1 MIDEIITYDATLS
14 QEFLTKYSKL
24 MFPANIGRM
33 TEAQPATDNRLE
45 RRKMRT
51 RAALVRAGQT
61 FIAAGKLNVPVLE
74 ITQAADVGMGS
85 FYNHFSSKEELFE
98 AAVNDVLD
106 ELGAVLDKLTTE
118 GEDPAET
125 FARSFRLVGRLF
137 RRRPETCKVL
147 LNSGLKMLSAD
158 RGLAPRAFRDI
169 TVGAHAGRFS
179 VDDPVLALT
188 VASGALMALGQ
199 LLQDQPE
206 RDDGEAADCVTRDV
220 LVMFGL
226 PADEASEIC
235 HRPLPDLDELTEPD
249 SAA

>member
-1 MIDEIITYDATLS
+1 
-14 QEFLTKYSKL
+14 

-33 TEAQPATDNRLE
+33 TEAQPAAENRLE

-51 RAALVRAGQT
+51 RAALIRAGQS

-85 FYNHFSSKEELFE
+85 FYNHFASKEELFE
-98 AAVNDVLD
+98 AAANEVLD
-106 ELGAVLDKLTTE
+106 ELGAVLAKLTGE

-137 RRRPETCKVL
+137 RRRPDMCKVL
-147 LNSGLKMLSAD
+147 LNTGLTLISAD
-158 RGLAPRAFRDI
+158 RGLAPRALRDI
-169 TVGAHAGRFS
+169 TVGMRAGRFT
-179 VDDPVLALT
+179 VDDPVLAVS
-188 VASGALMALGQ
+188 VAGGALMGLGQ
-199 LLQDQPE
+199 LLHDQPE
-206 RDDGEAADCVTRDV
+206 RDDGESADRVTRDV

-226 PADEASEIC
+226 PAHEAAEIC
-235 HRPLPDLDELTEPD
+235 RRPLPDLDELTEPG